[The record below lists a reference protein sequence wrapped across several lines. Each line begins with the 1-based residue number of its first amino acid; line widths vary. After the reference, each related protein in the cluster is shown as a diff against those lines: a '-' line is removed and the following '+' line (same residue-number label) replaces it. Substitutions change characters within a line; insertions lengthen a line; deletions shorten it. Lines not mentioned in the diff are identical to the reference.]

1 MNAIP
6 MTIPI
11 SDLRARQNEILA
23 ALRREHIVLT
33 QHGRPA
39 AVMVSPEEWNQLMAA
54 LEDLEDALDAAESR
68 RDREPVV
75 ELSDYLAQRGSR
87 VRS

>member
-23 ALRREHIVLT
+23 ALSQEHIVLT

-39 AVMVSPEEWNQLMAA
+39 AVMVSPREWNQLIAA

-68 RDREPVV
+68 RDREPIVD
-75 ELSDYLAQRGSR
+75 LNDYLTQRGSR
-87 VRS
+87 VHD